1 MFGLLRSL
9 GCMGSSSILR
19 CDTSERKPTPNILIV
34 GGGIMGSSAAYA
46 CKQQGIPFTLIE
58 SGHSAITSS
67 WGESRILRLS
77 YGDPL
82 YVNMMKRSYE
92 IWQQLERESGKSLMI
107 RRPVLTL
114 FNESD
119 SGSMENA

>member
-1 MFGLLRSL
+1 MF
-9 GCMGSSSILR
+9 SILR
-19 CDTSERKPTPNILIV
+19 NLGYVGTSSVLQCDTSNRRNSSQILIV
-34 GGGIMGSSAAYA
+34 GGGIMGSSAAFA
-46 CKQQGIPFTLIE
+46 CKQQNIPFTLVE

-92 IWQQLERESGKSLMI
+92 IWRTLENQSGKTLLLPKS
-107 RRPVLTL
+107 VLTL

-119 SGSMENA
+119 SG